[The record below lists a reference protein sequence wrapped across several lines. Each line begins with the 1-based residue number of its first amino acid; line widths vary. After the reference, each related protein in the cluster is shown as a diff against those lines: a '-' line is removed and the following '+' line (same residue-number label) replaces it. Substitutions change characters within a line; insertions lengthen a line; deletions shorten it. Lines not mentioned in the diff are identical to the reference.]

1 MHITPKTKIPKKKK
15 REKKRKTGNANRQKQ
30 NEKPKEATAEGTKS
44 KKSYTPKTN
53 KKSVVAETDPGK
65 KGFDSSRQP

>member
-1 MHITPKTKIPKKKK
+1 MHITPKTKIPQKEKG
-15 REKKRKTGNANRQKQ
+15 KKRKTGNANRQEQ
-30 NEKPKEATAEGTKS
+30 NEKPKETTAEGTKR

-65 KGFDSSRQP
+65 KGFDSLRQS